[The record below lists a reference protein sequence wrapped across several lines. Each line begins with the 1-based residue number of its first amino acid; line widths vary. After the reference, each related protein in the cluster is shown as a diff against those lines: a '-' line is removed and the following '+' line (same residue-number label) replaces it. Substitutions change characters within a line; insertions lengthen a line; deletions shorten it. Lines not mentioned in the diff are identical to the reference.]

1 MVTLSL
7 SNSLRLMVIAPA
19 KSKNG
24 SITLMSS
31 VLKSNRSV
39 SEVTAS
45 KNEGNIRPVIKTKT
59 ESMIARTINPIVCG
73 SFKTRKLMIEKKE
86 ANKSK
91 TVDNSNTSIKIV
103 FTKLLIYCL

>member
-1 MVTLSL
+1 MQNPCMKLMIPFTPHLSHECL
-7 SNSLRLMVIAPA
+7 ELHKCNSIN
-19 KSKNG
+19 KW
-24 SITLMSS
+24 
-31 VLKSNRSV
+31 
-39 SEVTAS
+39 
-45 KNEGNIRPVIKTKT
+45 PVIKTKT